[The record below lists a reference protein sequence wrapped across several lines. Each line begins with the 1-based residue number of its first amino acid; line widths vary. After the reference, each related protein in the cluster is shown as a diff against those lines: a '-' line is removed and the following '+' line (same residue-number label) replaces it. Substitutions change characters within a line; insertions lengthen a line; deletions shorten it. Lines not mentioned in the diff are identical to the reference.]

1 MAEGLNVDAQAIARR
16 CTVKSPDYDQLTPLD
31 WVVLDFTDG
40 LRTFES
46 MLSFIPVTK
55 SDLAASFIHL
65 RLLGFLTWNSSDK
78 SDVQAAR
85 NQTANTHEPQSSYSG
100 YVPSGMSQ
108 SPRSQSSGGISSL
121 SSAGVSLEPAIGS
134 FTDEICFQYLPQ
146 RLMNSFR
153 RFQPTLVDST
163 LDLSIEMQY
172 FTEYLHQNL
181 ASLSP
186 YDLLGLTEGQCT
198 KADVRQAYLLRT
210 KQFHPDRYFRKNIGP
225 FAPRIA
231 AIFKAV
237 TGAFTTLQ
245 SKLKS

>member
-1 MAEGLNVDAQAIARR
+1 
-16 CTVKSPDYDQLTPLD
+16 
-31 WVVLDFTDG
+31 
-40 LRTFES
+40 
-46 MLSFIPVTK
+46 
-55 SDLAASFIHL
+55 
-65 RLLGFLTWNSSDK
+65 
-78 SDVQAAR
+78 
-85 NQTANTHEPQSSYSG
+85 
-100 YVPSGMSQ
+100 
-108 SPRSQSSGGISSL
+108 
-121 SSAGVSLEPAIGS
+121 
-134 FTDEICFQYLPQ
+134 
-146 RLMNSFR
+146 MNSFKL
-153 RFQPTLVDST
+153 FQPTLVDSN
-163 LDLSIEMQY
+163 LDLSLEMQY

>member
-46 MLSFIPVTK
+46 MLSFIPTNK

-65 RLLGFLTWNSSDK
+65 RLLGLLTWNSPGQNEDRLTRSQTENAHNVSISGK
-78 SDVQAAR
+78 GGQA
-85 NQTANTHEPQSSYSG
+85 EPQSQRRPHY
-100 YVPSGMSQ
+100 
-108 SPRSQSSGGISSL
+108 SGGISSL
-121 SSAGVSLEPAIGS
+121 SNSGISLEPEQGS
-134 FTDEICFQYLPQ
+134 FTDEVCSQYLPP
-146 RLMNSFR
+146 RLKNSFR
-153 RFQPTLVDST
+153 LFQPTLVDST

-181 ASLSP
+181 GSLSP

-198 KADVRQAYLLRT
+198 KADVKQAYLLRT
-210 KQFHPDRYFRKNIGP
+210 KQFHPDRYFRKNLGP

>member
-40 LRTFES
+40 LRTFET
-46 MLSFIPVTK
+46 MLSFIPANK

-65 RLLGFLTWNSSDK
+65 RLLGLLTWNSPGQNEGRTS
-78 SDVQAAR
+78 R
-85 NQTANTHEPQSSYSG
+85 NQSENIHDMSASG
-100 YVPSGMSQ
+100 SRELGESQ
-108 SPRSQSSGGISSL
+108 AQRHAQYSSL
-121 SSAGVSLEPAIGS
+121 SNPGISLEPAQGS
-134 FTDEICFQYLPQ
+134 FTDEVCSQYLPP
-146 RLMNSFR
+146 RLKNSFKL
-153 RFQPTLVDST
+153 FQPTLVDST
-163 LDLSIEMQY
+163 LDLSVEMQY

-181 ASLSP
+181 SSLSP

-198 KADVRQAYLLRT
+198 KADVKQAYLLRT